1 MTSLAE
7 AQSILESDFGIGVA
21 SIRQLDGE
29 FDENFLVASVIGERS
44 LFKLC
49 RDGSDASYLGMQDAV
64 LAHLGSRDIG
74 SPRHLG
80 TRSTGGRTARLLSWI
95 EGDVWAE
102 ACGDEPANDEQL
114 RLLGQTV
121 AITDRALTGFSHPAL
136 DRRDSWNIL
145 QASQLL
151 PVADT
156 WAEQVLDG
164 TGPLLIALA
173 GLPQQAI
180 HNDANENNIVLGTDG
195 SVTLIDFGDLVSGPR
210 IVGLG
215 VAVAYSMFGHHDPLR
230 AACEVVAGYHY
241 EAPLTPDELALLD
254 GIVRLRL
261 AMSIANAERSSVTHP
276 DNAAYLVT
284 SQSAVL
290 GLVKLLD
297 EIEPDFATASYRHAC
312 GYLPV
317 AAQRDIEC
325 YFASAQFQ
333 PEPIVDLD
341 LSTAPVID
349 WSIDAPELVAVPED
363 GIALGRWRERRAV
376 YETDAFITP
385 FGERRTLH
393 MGIDVFAPAGTEL
406 ASPLDG
412 VVLASEIRNS
422 PGDYGGVILLEYATS
437 EGTPFWLLM
446 GHLSHESVAAAPVG
460 RRVKAGE
467 VIAVMGLRKENGGWD
482 PHVHAQL
489 FTSLLER
496 STDLDGVARA
506 SQLAVWS
513 SISPNP
519 VPLLAGVLHDAIA
532 APNLLEDDAIIRL
545 HRSKLSSALSTS
557 YRRPLHMV
565 RGDGSHLIDAGGKR
579 WLDLVNNVAHVGHEH
594 PHVVEALTAQAR
606 LLNTNTRYLHPRIVE
621 YAERLSALY
630 PDPLSVVMFTNSGSE
645 ALDLA
650 LRLARTATGRPG
662 ALVMDWA
669 YHGNLTSLIALS
681 PYKFNR
687 PGGSG
692 REERVGICELPD
704 PYRGSHGS
712 QGAAYAE
719 DVALQAA
726 SLAEASYPA
735 AAFLHESISGC
746 GGQVDLAP
754 GYLAA
759 AYHHARSA
767 GALCIADEVQCG
779 MGRVGDA
786 WSAFEAHSVVP
797 DIVTIGKPIGN
808 GHPMGA
814 VITTPEV
821 ARAFRNGME
830 YFNTFGGNPV
840 SCSVGLAVLDVIRDE
855 RLVAN
860 ADLIGCHLLVGLR
873 ELARRH
879 DVVGDIRGRGLFLGV
894 DLVKDRE
901 SRAPDPDVAA
911 QVVEGLLGHGILISS
926 DGPANNV
933 LKIKPP
939 MVLTMSEADRVVEAL
954 DNVFG
959 SVHPMVSD

>member
-7 AQSILESDFGIGVA
+7 AQSILESDFGIDVA
-21 SIRQLDGE
+21 SVRRLDGE
-29 FDENFLVASVIGERS
+29 FDENFLVTSVAGEQS

-49 RDGSDASYLGMQDAV
+49 RDGSDASYLDMQDAV

-102 ACGDEPANDEQL
+102 ACGDEPAADGQL
-114 RLLGQTV
+114 RSLGQTV
-121 AITDRALTGFSHPAL
+121 AIADLALTDFSHPAL

-151 PVADT
+151 PVANK
-156 WAEQVLDG
+156 WAALVLDEA
-164 TGPLLIALA
+164 GPLLIALA

-180 HNDANENNIVLGTDG
+180 HNDANENNVVLGND
-195 SVTLIDFGDLVSGPR
+195 SSLTLIDYGDLVTGPR

-215 VAVAYSMFGHHDPLR
+215 VAVAYSMFGHRDPLR

-241 EAPLTPDELALLD
+241 EVPLNPGELALLD
-254 GIVRLRL
+254 GVVRLRL
-261 AMSIANAERSSVTHP
+261 AMSIANAERSSVAHP
-276 DNAAYLVT
+276 ENAAYLVT

-290 GLVKLLD
+290 DLVKVLD
-297 EIEPDFATASYRHAC
+297 ELEPDLATASYRYAC

-317 AAQRDIEC
+317 AAQRDIDS

-341 LSTAPVID
+341 LSIAPIVD
-349 WSIDAPELVAVPED
+349 WSIDAPELAAVPED

-406 ASPLDG
+406 ASPLGG
-412 VVLASEIRNS
+412 VVLASEIRNN
-422 PGDYGGVILLEYATS
+422 PGDYGGVILLEHVTP

-446 GHLSHESVAAAPVG
+446 GHLSHESVTAAPVG
-460 RRVKAGE
+460 RQVKAGE
-467 VIAVMGLRKENGGWD
+467 VVAVMGVREENGGWD
-482 PHVHAQL
+482 PHVHVQL
-489 FTSLLER
+489 FTSLLAK

-519 VPLLAGVLHDAIA
+519 APLLVGVPRDEVT
-532 APNLLEDDAIIRL
+532 APNLLEDDSIIRL
-545 HRSKLSSALSTS
+545 RRSKLSSSLSTS

-565 RGDGSHLIDAGGKR
+565 RGDGSHLVDVDGTR

-594 PHVVEALTAQAR
+594 PQVVGALTDQAR

-621 YAERLSALY
+621 YAERLTALY

-662 ALVMDWA
+662 TLVMDWA

-692 REERVGICELPD
+692 REEPVRICELPD
-704 PYRGSHGS
+704 PYRGSHGA

-719 DVALQAA
+719 DVALQAT

-759 AYHHARSA
+759 AYHQARSV

-786 WSAFEAHSVVP
+786 WSAFESHGVVP

-860 ADLIGCHLLVGLR
+860 ADLIGRHLLVGLR
-873 ELARRH
+873 ELAGRH
-879 DVVGDIRGRGLFLGV
+879 DVVGDVRGRGLFLGV

-901 SRAPDPDVAA
+901 SRTPAPDVAA
-911 QVVEGLLGHGILISS
+911 QVVEGLLGHRILISS

-939 MVLTMSEADRVVEAL
+939 MVLTVSEADRVIEAL
-954 DNVFG
+954 DDVFS
-959 SVHPMVSD
+959 SVRSMVAD